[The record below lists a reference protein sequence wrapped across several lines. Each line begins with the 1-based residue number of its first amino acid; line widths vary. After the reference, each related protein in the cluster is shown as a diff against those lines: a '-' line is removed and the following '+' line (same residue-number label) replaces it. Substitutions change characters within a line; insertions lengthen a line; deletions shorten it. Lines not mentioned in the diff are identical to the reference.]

1 MRMIIAFAL
10 ATAAGARAQEPKPP
24 SEPLAIAAFTF
35 TPNPAPAG
43 TEITVSATLRNT
55 TPRLLLASVRLVLPG
70 EVSIVLPDA
79 EQTLF
84 FESGASRDVR
94 WKAKVEK
101 EGPWKMR
108 LERTVISEGR
118 PVNGQPV
125 RVPEP
130 VMMAL
135 GKVWAGTWTSPD
147 GYVYDAEF
155 RGLLDP
161 SGAVEGRLDWTLRK
175 APEERTDYAGKIGA
189 KGVEYVWGVYNPLA
203 RSLDMEG
210 YRRDD
215 PKLILGLDRYRLT
228 LSEDFKEIKG
238 ATWNHGTW
246 AAAFRMEPK

>member
-1 MRMIIAFAL
+1 VFGDPAP
-10 ATAAGARAQEPKPP
+10 PKPRP
-24 SEPLAIAAFTF
+24 EPLGIAAFRF
-35 TPNPAPAG
+35 DPNPVPAG
-43 TEITVSATLRNT
+43 SEIAVTATLRNA
-55 TPRLLLASVRLVLPG
+55 TPRLLLASVRLILPE

-84 FESGASRDVR
+84 FEPGGSRDVR
-94 WKAKVEK
+94 WRAKVEK

-118 PVNGQPV
+118 PVNGPPA

-130 VMMAL
+130 VAAAL
-135 GKVWAGTWTSPD
+135 GKVWAGTWSSTD

-155 RGLLDP
+155 RGRLDA

-175 APEERTDYAGKIGA
+175 APESRTDYANKIGS
-189 KGVEYVWGVYNPLA
+189 KGVEYVWGVYDDLA
-203 RSLDMEG
+203 RSLDLEG

-238 ATWNHGTW
+238 ATWHHGTW